1 MLFTS
6 KQYYLFLLFTFI
18 TVSQITEIAKCITYM
33 LQFIV
38 YSSFVLDNESL
49 LLSYFW
55 NKTLFTKKKFYI
67 IIISIF
73 MLLMQLEP
81 QVFLD

>member
-55 NKTLFTKKKFYI
+55 NKTLFTKKVLYYYNKYLYAI
-67 IIISIF
+67 NAA
-73 MLLMQLEP
+73 
-81 QVFLD
+81 